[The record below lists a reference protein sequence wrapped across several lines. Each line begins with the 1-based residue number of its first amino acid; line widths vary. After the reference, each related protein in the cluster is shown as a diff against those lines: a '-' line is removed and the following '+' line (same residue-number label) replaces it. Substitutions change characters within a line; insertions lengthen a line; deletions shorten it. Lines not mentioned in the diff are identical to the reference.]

1 MRRSAESQRKSTP
14 EYERAAQRLAAA
26 ESSLAT
32 LTAEL
37 NTELAAFE
45 SRRSVD
51 MKNEL
56 LTVVACEL
64 FVHARAHH
72 HYEQLV
78 PLLPGMARPLLQVV
92 EYARGRPRTN
102 PAETDTVGVIHYA
115 GEASRGVMEKPLQY
129 HHKLAASAE
138 SASVHPLPS
147 TKFAVRSRSRLNSRF
162 RELGDRSLRSS
173 HVGYSRGGEAR
184 HGHLQPPPV
193 ADLPLGGLE
202 CGVVSGGASGL
213 HSWFSLVQNDSSFK
227 PIH

>member
-1 MRRSAESQRKSTP
+1 MQVDQVARSIQHVRKSNASLQKQLAGLKQRHMSTRDSTRNSTDQLVDYDAMRRSAESQRKNTP
-14 EYERAAQRLAAA
+14 EYERAAQRLAAV
-26 ESSLAT
+26 ESSLAA

-147 TKFAVRSRSRLNSRF
+147 TKFAEIHAAEKLAM
-162 RELGDRSLRSS
+162 GT
-173 HVGYSRGGEAR
+173 YSRR
-184 HGHLQPPPV
+184 Q
-193 ADLPLGGLE
+193 
-202 CGVVSGGASGL
+202 
-213 HSWFSLVQNDSSFK
+213 
-227 PIH
+227 